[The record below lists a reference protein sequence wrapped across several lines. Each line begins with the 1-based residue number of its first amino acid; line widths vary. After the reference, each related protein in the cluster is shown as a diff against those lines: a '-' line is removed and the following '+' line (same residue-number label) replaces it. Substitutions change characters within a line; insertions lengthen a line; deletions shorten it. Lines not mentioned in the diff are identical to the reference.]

1 MGVGINYSKESK
13 GKVERGR
20 GEIERLSSN
29 SRVGLKETRENLGL
43 RGESLDWVR
52 VRAFDKD

>member
-1 MGVGINYSKESK
+1 MGVEINYSKESQ

-20 GEIERLSSN
+20 DEIERLSSN

>member
-1 MGVGINYSKESK
+1 MGVEINYSKESQ

-20 GEIERLSSN
+20 DEIERLSSN

-43 RGESLDWVR
+43 GGESLDWVR